1 MGTCLIPPKNRSK
14 SSGAWCLVSYSHP
27 TCVQSALCLC
37 TLLKAWLSVET
48 LIFLSV
54 YSLNWRRK
62 GIHSCN
68 PAWSHLEGIS
78 ALIAVRQE
86 MFHRKLP
93 PRFGKSNSFLTS
105 RVWLC
110 TTLMLASCPSCPLC
124 PSLSEVLTHSS
135 SQWFGCAS
143 SIFDLGVN
151 PGRWILMPFLG
162 RSYTLEELQAQ
173 LGLPMA
179 LTNLCL
185 WVGMVIFGRL

>member
-1 MGTCLIPPKNRSK
+1 MWFPILI
-14 SSGAWCLVSYSHP
+14 P
-27 TCVQSALCLC
+27 TCVESALCLC

-48 LIFLSV
+48 LIFLSI

-62 GIHSCN
+62 GINFCN

-93 PRFGKSNSFLTS
+93 PWFGKPNSFLTS

-110 TTLMLASCPSCPLC
+110 TTLMLASCPSCP
-124 PSLSEVLTHSS
+124 SLSEVLTHSS

-143 SIFDLGVN
+143 SVFHLGVN
-151 PGRWILMPFLG
+151 PGGCILMPFLG
-162 RSYTLEELQAQ
+162 RSHTLEELQAQ
-173 LGLPMA
+173 LGLPMT
-179 LTNLCL
+179 LTSLCP
-185 WVGMVIFGRL
+185 WVGMIIFGRL

>member
-54 YSLNWRRK
+54 YSSNWRRK

-93 PRFGKSNSFLTS
+93 PRFGKSNSFLTLEYGS
-105 RVWLC
+105 VPPWC
-110 TTLMLASCPSCPLC
+110 WPHVPHVPCVP
-124 PSLSEVLTHSS
+124 PSLKSWLTAAHSGLDVPALFLT
-135 SQWFGCAS
+135 W
-143 SIFDLGVN
+143 V
-151 PGRWILMPFLG
+151 WILAGGF
-162 RSYTLEELQAQ
+162 
-173 LGLPMA
+173 
-179 LTNLCL
+179 
-185 WVGMVIFGRL
+185 